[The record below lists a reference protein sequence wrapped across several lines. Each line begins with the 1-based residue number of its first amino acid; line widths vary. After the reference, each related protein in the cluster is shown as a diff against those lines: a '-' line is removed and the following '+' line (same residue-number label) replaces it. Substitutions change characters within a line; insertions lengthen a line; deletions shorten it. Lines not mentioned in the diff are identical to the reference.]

1 MPVFDFPNSF
11 PLKFLKLPVPVKDEV
26 NGLVVYV
33 RLFTFNFVK
42 KLPTLTE
49 PEKLPVLQLPVKNE

>member
-1 MPVFDFPNSF
+1 MPVFDLPSIR
-11 PLKFLKLPVPVKDEV
+11 PLKFLKLPVPVKDYV

-33 RLFTFNFVK
+33 RLFTFKFVK